1 MSRVT
6 QRSLARRDMIRQG
19 AMGAAGLGLAAAS
32 RAIPAAAQSAT
43 PAASPAGDQA
53 PGVTPERVA
62 AAVDRLDDLARQTL
76 DETGIPGL
84 AIAVVYGDET
94 PYLQGFGTR
103 ETGRD
108 LPVDAE
114 TVFQLASVSKSIAS
128 TLVAALAGDGVVT
141 WDSRISDLMPA
152 FQMSTPWVTSQVTLR
167 DMFCHRSGLPDH
179 AGDHLED
186 LGFDRDAVLYRLR
199 FIEPVSSFR
208 SAYAYTNFGLTAAA
222 VAAATAAGTTWEDV
236 ADRRLFQ
243 PLGMEQTSFRFADFM
258 AAPNHA
264 LGHMMIDGA
273 WTAHEQRQP
282 DPEAPAGGA
291 SSNVRD
297 LARWMHLQTNDGMFD
312 GEQVVAAHP
321 LGETHIPQ
329 IVNNPPKNPA
339 VDRAGF
345 YGLGWNVGYTD
356 TGHVRIG
363 HSGAFNLGAG
373 TTVSIYPASRLGIAV
388 LTNAQPIG
396 AAETIAAEFL
406 DLAEYGEI
414 RRDFRA
420 AFAPAF
426 AALAAPDYGMAVDYT
441 APPATATPALPASA
455 YAGTYSSDLYG
466 DLIVEDEGSGLV
478 VRLGPDLTAYPL
490 THYDRDVFWYQ
501 PRGENAY
508 GPSGVT
514 FAIGAEGNATR
525 VTLENLDKH
534 GQGTFARRPAQ
545 AQGA

>member
-1 MSRVT
+1 MSRAV
-6 QRSLARRDMIRQG
+6 QRSLARRDVIRRS

-32 RAIPAAAQSAT
+32 RVIPAAAQSAT
-43 PAASPAGDQA
+43 PAASQPGNEA
-53 PGVTPERVA
+53 PGITPERVA
-62 AAVDRLDDLARQTL
+62 SAIARLDDLAQQTL
-76 DETGIPGL
+76 DETGIPGM

-94 PYLQGFGTR
+94 PYLKGFGAR
-103 ETGRD
+103 EVDRD

-114 TVFQLASVSKSIAS
+114 TVFQLASVSKSISS
-128 TLVAALAGDGVVT
+128 TLVAALVGDGIVT
-141 WDSRISDLMPA
+141 WDSRISDLMPE
-152 FQMSTPWVTSQVTLR
+152 FQMSDPWVTNQVTLR

-186 LGFDRDAVLYRLR
+186 LGFDRDEVLYRLR
-199 FIEPVSSFR
+199 FVKPDSSFR

-222 VAAATAAGTTWEDV
+222 IATATAAGTTWEEL

-243 PLGMEQTSFRFADFM
+243 PLGMGHSSFRFADFM

-264 LGHMMIDGA
+264 IGHVKVDGA
-273 WTAHEQRQP
+273 WTYREQRQP

-297 LARWMHLQTNDGMFD
+297 LARWMHLQTNNGMFD
-312 GEQVVAAHP
+312 GEQIVAARP
-321 LGETHIPQ
+321 LGETHVPQ
-329 IVNNPPKNPA
+329 IVNNPPQNPA

-356 TGHVRIG
+356 TGQIRIG
-363 HSGAFNLGAG
+363 HSGAFNLGAA
-373 TTVSIYPASRLGIAV
+373 TAVNIYPASRIGIAV
-388 LTNAQPIG
+388 LTNAQPTG

-414 RRDFRA
+414 RHDYRA
-420 AFAPAF
+420 MIASVF
-426 AALAAPDYGMAVDYT
+426 AALSTPDYGTAVDYA
-441 APPATATPALPASA
+441 APPASATPALPASA
-455 YAGTYSSDLYG
+455 YAGTFTSDLYG

-478 VRLGPDLTAYPL
+478 MRLGPDLTAYPL

-501 PRGENAY
+501 PQGENAY

-514 FAIGAEGNATR
+514 FTIGAEATATR
-525 VTLENLDKH
+525 VTLENLDKY
-534 GQGTFARRPAQ
+534 GQGTFARRAAQ
-545 AQGA
+545 AT